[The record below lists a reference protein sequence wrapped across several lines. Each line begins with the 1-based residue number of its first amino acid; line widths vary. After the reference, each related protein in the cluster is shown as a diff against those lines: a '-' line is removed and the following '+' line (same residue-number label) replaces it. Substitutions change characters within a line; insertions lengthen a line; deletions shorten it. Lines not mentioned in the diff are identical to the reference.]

1 MLVEIQQT
9 VQAWSSGPINI
20 PLRRFAFAT
29 RPGPPSKGEFRVSP
43 YYPNLLSWSISLR
56 FSETDQQEFV

>member
-1 MLVEIQQT
+1 MFVRLLDKLWVNRM
-9 VQAWSSGPINI
+9 NI

-56 FSETDQQEFV
+56 FSETDQQDFV